1 MKKRTNR
8 KAVLISIMLS
18 MFMASIEGTIV
29 ATAMPNIVAEL
40 GGFSL
45 FSWVFSVFLL
55 MQAVTIPIYGKL
67 SDLFGRK
74 PVFILGITVFLVG
87 STLCGFA
94 RTMTALILFRLIQG
108 FGAGAVQPIASTIV
122 GDMYT
127 LEERAKIQGYLSSV
141 WGISSIVGPALGGV
155 FVQYVHW
162 SWVFWLN
169 IPLGVAAIVGISLFL
184 HEGIEK
190 HNPGIDYAGSILLMV
205 WVSSLILILTQGGTR
220 FAWTSGPII
229 LLAVVFVVTIA
240 LFWLRET
247 RADAPVMPLRIWR
260 NRLIAVANF
269 ASLTTGA
276 VMIGVSSFL
285 PTYVQGVMGYSP
297 IVAGFTLS
305 AMSFGWPVASAI
317 GGRLMMKIG
326 FRKNALI
333 GGCSLVAGAA
343 ILLSIHP
350 QQSLYIT
357 GAGALLIGVGMGFAS
372 TTFIVSIQSS
382 VDWETRGAATAG
394 NMFMRILGNTIGAA
408 LFGGLLNNRLQNEL
422 SLHGL
427 HIPLDQITGGLLH
440 TGKNAMLPATLHVIQ
455 QALHGSL
462 HAVYFGVLIL
472 AVASLAIIFFLP
484 QLRTKTAFS
493 R

>member
-1 MKKRTNR
+1 MKKITNR

-45 FSWVFSVFLL
+45 FSWVFSIFLL
-55 MQAVTIPIYGKL
+55 IQAVTIPVYGKL

-74 PVFILGITVFLVG
+74 PVFILGITVFLIG

-94 RTMTALILFRLIQG
+94 RTMTALIVFRLIQG
-108 FGAGAVQPIASTIV
+108 FGAGAVQPIASTII

-127 LEERAKIQGYLSSV
+127 LEERAKVQGYLSSV
-141 WGISSIVGPALGGV
+141 WGISSIVGPALGGL

-162 SWVFWLN
+162 SWVFWVN
-169 IPLGVAAIVGISLFL
+169 IPLGIAAIIGIILFL
-184 HEGIEK
+184 HEEVEEK
-190 HNPGIDYAGSILLMV
+190 HPQIDYLGSILLMV

-220 FAWTSGPII
+220 LSWTSAPLI
-229 LLAVVFVVTIA
+229 LLAVLFLAGIV
-240 LFWLRET
+240 LFWVREKNVK
-247 RADAPVMPLRIWR
+247 DPVMPLRIWR

-269 ASLTTGA
+269 ASLITGA

-285 PTYVQGVMGYSP
+285 PTYVQGVMGRSP

-305 AMSFGWPVASAI
+305 MMSFGWPLASTIA
-317 GGRLMMKIG
+317 GRLMMKIG

-333 GGCSLVAGAA
+333 GGFALIAGAA
-343 ILLSIHP
+343 ILLTIHP
-350 QQSLYIT
+350 EQSLYIT
-357 GAGALLIGVGMGFAS
+357 GAGAFLIGIGMGFAS

-422 SLHGL
+422 SYHGL
-427 HIPLDQITGGLLH
+427 HIPLDEVTGGLLH
-440 TGKNAMLPATLHVIQ
+440 SGHNSLLPASLHVVQ
-455 QALHGSL
+455 QALHLSL
-462 HAVYFGVLIL
+462 HTVYFGVLIL
-472 AVASLAIIFFLP
+472 TVLSLVIISFLPRLNGKTASL
-484 QLRTKTAFS
+484 R
-493 R
+493 